1 MLIKGVKPRTHFKID
16 VLLFAL
22 LITVV
27 LSSSLEHMILE
38 SEPHLRFM
46 LHALHGV
53 SGIAMCALLGLHLLL
68 HLPWIRS
75 QLSRIIKP
83 QS

>member
-1 MLIKGVKPRTHFKID
+1 MLIKGVKPRTQFKID

-27 LSSSLEHMILE
+27 FSSLLEHTMLDG
-38 SEPHLRFM
+38 EPHQRFM
-46 LHALHGV
+46 LHAFHGV
-53 SGIAMCALLGLHLLL
+53 AGIAMCLLLGLHLLL

-75 QLSRIIKP
+75 QLSRLFKP